1 MKRVHITHSEIIMIK
16 CRQAFK
22 ECHPLWK
29 NYGCQAESII
39 TLEESRKVGLFN
51 RNARGSANR
60 EDMTIWK
67 KKKNRK
73 KNLYDRH
80 SLTANFPVPL
90 VGPVSDP
97 LLFLSVQN
105 FGTDRNKRS
114 TKRRR
119 PNAEATPKKAR
130 LRTPIRKDC
139 FNITLDTNNH
149 MSLGIGF
156 PKVIQKWLEVD
167 VLGIG
172 RVGDGRLHFESL
184 YDCINAIEEN
194 HEIPERLQTILR
206 DIWIDGNRLRHK
218 ESNFLSDPR
227 GYWQKAIEI
236 LSFLYPNASIVHE
249 PNLKERRQEER
260 IQELEQKLR
269 RWDQRIEELQQLLA
283 DPRGS
288 RDHHGRRSSGGY
300 HGSYS
305 PRCDY
310 NDGNDQCCSIRYRDD
325 VNDHHS
331 HSRSRSPKRSR
342 RRS

>member
-1 MKRVHITHSEIIMIK
+1 MEATKSNNELVRDIGSKDCKTARNMIAMRK
-16 CRQAFK
+16 ILVPSQ
-22 ECHPLWK
+22 
-29 NYGCQAESII
+29 
-39 TLEESRKVGLFN
+39 TLEPSQPSSPIPLH
-51 RNARGSANR
+51 
-60 EDMTIWK
+60 
-67 KKKNRK
+67 
-73 KNLYDRH
+73 DR
-80 SLTANFPVPL
+80 SVDAATPKYFPSP
-90 VGPVSDP
+90 
-97 LLFLSVQN
+97 
-105 FGTDRNKRS
+105 RA
-114 TKRRR
+114 R

-130 LRTPIRKDC
+130 LRTPIPKDC

-331 HSRSRSPKRSR
+331 HSRSRSRSPKRSR